1 MLGNLQQISF
11 ADVIRELH
19 LTRRTGLLRLTRDK
33 ILRAIFVEEG
43 RLVFAISNM
52 PNERLGEILLVRER
66 ISRDEFDR
74 AMQDPNAKQ
83 RTGAVL
89 VGMGVLTREEAE
101 TFTKQQITEIILAAF
116 DWDSGEFTFEDNTRA
131 SHDVKLDLLTPNIIL
146 MGVRRISNESAIRGA
161 LGPTSQRID
170 LSPDAMKQLEQATLD
185 GTEGFVLSRIMG
197 PTTIDELISISG
209 VPDMMIIRVVYGLI
223 CAGILTSDQQRP
235 TIGNPQ
241 PGPSV
246 PRVHIP
252 NTPLG
257 ISALS
262 TPTPSGGIQVE
273 EMMSEGDAR
282 FELQTLWEFFQLK
295 TTTYYDMLNVPT
307 SASDAEIKKS
317 YYQLAKKQ
325 HPDRFRRYGADDI
338 LDFAEKIF
346 AKVSDAY
353 EKLKDPDT
361 RQRYNDFIGVKSEPI
376 TTAAYPPVNQPSA
389 SSTVTPPRPFNAVPP
404 PTIQPVGN
412 SQGTPPKPFNAVPP
426 PPMPPANST
435 MTPPKPFNAVPPPTM
450 TPAPPRP
457 AGATGN
463 LPPTPP
469 AEAFDPQEAATR
481 SYQYAC
487 AALERKDFATAITY
501 LREAVKNAPDVVAY
515 RARLASLCMQNPKLR
530 KEAEENIQAIL
541 KIEPKNCDAMFALGQ
556 LYKQAGMEKSARIQ
570 FENIIKIQPG
580 NAAAKQMLKEMD
592 PAKADNPPSEKPTA
606 SKPADKPKPKAADKD
621 KDGEKKSIFQQ
632 DIGEMLGKLFKK

>member
-1 MLGNLQQISF
+1 MLGNLHQISF

-33 ILRAIFVEEG
+33 TLRAIFVEEG

-89 VGMGVLTREEAE
+89 VGMGVLTREEAD

-131 SHDVKLDLLTPNIIL
+131 AHDVKLDLLTPNIIL
-146 MGVRRISNESAIRGA
+146 MGVRRISNEAAIRNA
-161 LGPTSQRID
+161 IGPTSQRID

-197 PTTIDELISISG
+197 PTTVDELISISG
-209 VPDMMIIRVVYGLI
+209 VPEMMIIRVVYGLL
-223 CAGILTSDQQRP
+223 CAGILTSDHPRP
-235 TIGNPQ
+235 TIANPQ
-241 PGPSV
+241 PV
-246 PRVHIP
+246 PAPKVHVP

-257 ISALS
+257 VPAMQ
-262 TPTPSGGIQVE
+262 TPSGGIPAE

-338 LDFAEKIF
+338 VDFAEKIF
-346 AKVSDAY
+346 AKVSEAY
-353 EKLKDPDT
+353 EKLKDPEV
-361 RQRYNDFIGVKSEPI
+361 RQRYNEFIGVKSEPV
-376 TTAAYPPVNQPSA
+376 TTAAYPPVTQPAA
-389 SSTVTPPRPFNAVPP
+389 S
-404 PTIQPVGN
+404 
-412 SQGTPPKPFNAVPP
+412 
-426 PPMPPANST
+426 ST
-435 MTPPKPFNAVPPPTM
+435 MTPPKPFNAVPPPGQPVGNSQG
-450 TPAPPRP
+450 TPSKPFNAVPPPP
-457 AGATGN
+457 ANSTVTPPKPFNAVTPPPNFTQSRSTGGTGA
-463 LPPTPP
+463 LPPPLGETVD
-469 AEAFDPQEAATR
+469 AQETATR
-481 SYQYAC
+481 SYQFAC
-487 AALERKDFATAITY
+487 NALEKKDYATAITY
-501 LREAVKNAPDVVAY
+501 LREAVKHAPEVVAY

-530 KEAEENIQAIL
+530 REAEEHLQAIL
-541 KIEPKNCDAMFALGQ
+541 RIEPKNCDAMLALGQ
-556 LYKQAGMEKSARIQ
+556 IYKQAGMEKSARIQ
-570 FENIIKIQPG
+570 FENVLKVQPG
-580 NAAAKQMLKEMD
+580 NNSAKLLLKEMD
-592 PAKADNPPSEKPTA
+592 PVKAENPPSEKQPTG
-606 SKPADKPKPKAADKD
+606 KPADKPKPKAADKD
-621 KDGEKKSIFQQ
+621 KDGEKKSLLQQ
-632 DIGEMLGKLFKK
+632 DIGEIIGKLFKK

>member
-33 ILRAIFVEEG
+33 TLRAIFVEEG

-131 SHDVKLDLLTPNIIL
+131 AHDVKLDLLTPNIIL
-146 MGVRRISNESAIRGA
+146 MGVRRISSESAVRGA
-161 LGPTSQRID
+161 LGPTSQRIE

-209 VPDMMIIRVVYGLI
+209 VPDMMIIRVVYGLL
-223 CAGILTSDQQRP
+223 CAGILTSDHQRP

-246 PRVHIP
+246 PKVHIP
-252 NTPLG
+252 STPLG
-257 ISALS
+257 ISSL
-262 TPTPSGGIQVE
+262 PTPSGGIPAE
-273 EMMSEGDAR
+273 EIMSEGDAR

-361 RQRYNDFIGVKSEPI
+361 RQRYNEFIGVPSEPI
-376 TTAAYPPVNQPSA
+376 TTAAYPPVTQPSA
-389 SSTVTPPRPFNAVPP
+389 SSTMTPPRPFNAVPP
-404 PTIQPVGN
+404 PTGQPVGN

-426 PPMPPANST
+426 PANST
-435 MTPPKPFNAVPPPTM
+435 VTPPRPFNAVPPPAL
-450 TPAPPRP
+450 TPTPPKP
-457 AGATGN
+457 AGMTGN
-463 LPPTPP
+463 LPPAPP
-469 AEAFDPQEAATR
+469 AEAFDSQEAATR

-487 AALERKDFATAITY
+487 AALDRKDFATAITY
-501 LREAVKNAPDVVAY
+501 LREAVKNAPEIVAY

-541 KIEPKNCDAMFALGQ
+541 RIEPKNCDAMFALGQ

-570 FENIIKIQPG
+570 FENIVKIQPG

-592 PAKADNPPSEKPTA
+592 PAKAENPPSEKQPTG
-606 SKPADKPKPKAADKD
+606 KPAEKPKPKAADKD

-632 DIGEMLGKLFKK
+632 DIGEMIGKLFKK